1 MLKVLNPA
9 SGLVINELP
18 TDTPGSIRQKWQSAK
33 LAQLNWASRSLEE
46 RIGVIRKFRQYLISH
61 KERLAHLLTQEV
73 GKPIS
78 QSLNEINGTL
88 SRLDYFT
95 EASQRLMGIA
105 TVWQDAPNRMKEQ
118 ISREPLGVIAN
129 ISAWNY
135 PYFVGSNVFIPAL
148 ITGNAVLY
156 KPSELAS
163 LTGLAIAEGLYE
175 SGVPKDVFATILG
188 DGSVGSELLQLKL
201 DGVFFTGSQATGRK
215 IAEVASKQLT
225 KVQLELGGKD
235 PAYVS
240 EHSDVKAAAESLA
253 DGAFYNCGQSCCSV
267 ERIYVHEKIYD
278 DFLIHFKNTVES
290 FKMGDPNLPETYLGP
305 LARVEQIGVLQN
317 QIRDAVSKG
326 AQIIYGG
333 KKIAELAGNFFEPT
347 VLVHVNHSMLVMK
360 DESFG
365 PVIGI
370 QKVSNDNEA
379 LQLMNDTEYGLTAA
393 VYTTK
398 EDQAMAF
405 MSALN
410 TGTVYW
416 NCCDRV
422 SPRLPWAGRKNSGLG
437 LTLGDEG
444 ILTFTNTK
452 AWHLKSPSN

>member
-1 MLKVLNPA
+1 MLKVFNPA
-9 SGLVINELP
+9 TGQLIQELVA
-18 TDTPGSIRQKWQSAK
+18 DTTASIHQKWDSAK
-33 LAQLNWASRSLEE
+33 LAQLDWASSPLED
-46 RIGVIRKFRQYLISH
+46 RIEVFRKFRQYLVNH
-61 KERLAHLLTQEV
+61 KERLASLLTQEV

-78 QSLNEINGTL
+78 QSINEINGTV

-95 EASQRLMGIA
+95 EASQRLLAIT
-105 TVWQDAPNRMKEQ
+105 TVWQDGPQGIKEQ

-135 PYFVGSNVFIPAL
+135 PYFVGSNVFVPAL

-163 LTGLAIAEGLYE
+163 LTGLAIAEGLYK
-175 SGVPKDVFATILG
+175 SGLPKDVFPTILG
-188 DGSVGSELLQLKL
+188 DGRIGSELLQLKL
-201 DGVFFTGSQATGRK
+201 DGVFFTGSQATGKK
-215 IAEVASKQLT
+215 IAEAASKQLT

-235 PAYVS
+235 PAYAS
-240 EHSDVKAAAESLA
+240 EHADVKTTAESLA

-278 DFLIHFKNTVES
+278 EFLIHFIKTVES
-290 FKMGDPNLPETYLGP
+290 FKIGDPNLSETYLGP
-305 LARVEQIGVLQN
+305 LARVDQIAILEN

-326 AQIIYGG
+326 AQILYGG
-333 KKIAELAGNFFEPT
+333 RKIGALGGNFFEPT
-347 VLVHVNHSMLVMK
+347 VLVHVNHSMLIMRN
-360 DESFG
+360 ESFG

-370 QKVSNDNEA
+370 QKVSSDHEA

-393 VYTTK
+393 VYTTQ
-398 EDQAMAF
+398 EDQAMTL

-410 TGTVYW
+410 VGTVYW

-422 SPRLPWAGRKNSGLG
+422 SPRLPWSGRKNSGLG

-444 ILTFTNTK
+444 ILTFTHTK
-452 AWHLKSPSN
+452 AWHLKKSK